1 MEKIKNDSIQQK
13 NKFFIAAPF
22 GNYIKHKNAISIRGS
37 FTPKYRKGLLKQ
49 ILKTLRYDFNKN
61 GWVNKLGLRN
71 PGIINGLN
79 KYNDNGRE
87 VLSIAAVEKNDWGMF
102 LGLIPEYVN
111 LELNLSCPNIDKVG
125 IDYKVLSK
133 FYDAFWNNK
142 RKWCIAKISP
152 LSTEDDI
159 KQLLDIGFG
168 QIHCSN
174 TLPITGGG
182 LSGKELI
189 SYTIKH
195 IDFIKTN
202 YPSVKIIAGGG
213 INHIDIVNYYK
224 SKGADYFSL
233 GTVCF
238 TPWKLLKI
246 LNAK

>member
-133 FYDAFWNNK
+133 FYCTSFVRTK
-142 RKWCIAKISP
+142 
-152 LSTEDDI
+152 
-159 KQLLDIGFG
+159 
-168 QIHCSN
+168 SN
-174 TLPITGGG
+174 TN
-182 LSGKELI
+182 K
-189 SYTIKH
+189 
-195 IDFIKTN
+195 
-202 YPSVKIIAGGG
+202 VK
-213 INHIDIVNYYK
+213 NQ
-224 SKGADYFSL
+224 
-233 GTVCF
+233 
-238 TPWKLLKI
+238 KI
-246 LNAK
+246 